1 MKKYLSLV
9 KFSHTIFALPFAV
22 VGLFLGIRATDAN
35 VTEPVWLGVKV
46 LLCMIFAR
54 SAAMAF
60 NRWADRK
67 IDAANP
73 RTATRELPSGVMSS
87 RHVLVFVVVNALLF
101 MGTTYFINP
110 LCFALSPVAL
120 LVVLGYSYTKRF
132 TALSHFVLGLGLS
145 LAPIGA
151 YLAVTGSFDWLPICY
166 GLVVFF
172 WVAGFDIIYALPD
185 EGYDAR
191 TGLRSIPSLLGAEQ
205 ALLVS
210 RISHLVAASSLIFAS
225 YLLSITHTEMNLW
238 QWVASV
244 LFIGILFYQQTLVR
258 PGRLEKVNLAF
269 FTSNGI
275 ASVLFGV
282 IFLLD
287 YWL

>member
-1 MKKYLSLV
+1 MNKYFKLI
-9 KFSHTIFALPFAV
+9 KFSHTVFALPFAV
-22 VGLFLGIRATDAN
+22 VGLFLGIWASGVVED
-35 VTEPVWLGVKV
+35 VWLLAFKV

-54 SAAMAF
+54 SSAMAF
-60 NRWADRK
+60 NRWADQD

-73 RTATRELPSGVMSS
+73 RTATRELPSGAMSS
-87 RHVLVFVVVNALLF
+87 SHVLIFVIGNALLF
-101 MGTTYFINP
+101 IATTYLINP
-110 LCFALSPVAL
+110 LCFYLSPVAL
-120 LVVLGYSYTKRF
+120 AVVLGYSYTKRF

-145 LAPIGA
+145 LAPVGA
-151 YLAVTGSFDWLPICY
+151 YLAVTGSFAWLPVCY

-172 WVAGFDIIYALPD
+172 WVAGFDIIYALQD

-210 RISHLVAASSLIFAS
+210 RISHVVSAASLVGAS
-225 YLLSITHTEMNLW
+225 YLLSVTHFEMNLW
-238 QWVASV
+238 QWVASA
-244 LFIGILFYQQTLVR
+244 LFIAILIYQHTLVR
-258 PGRLEKVNLAF
+258 PGKLEKVNLAF

-275 ASVLFGV
+275 ASVLFGL

-287 YWL
+287 HWV